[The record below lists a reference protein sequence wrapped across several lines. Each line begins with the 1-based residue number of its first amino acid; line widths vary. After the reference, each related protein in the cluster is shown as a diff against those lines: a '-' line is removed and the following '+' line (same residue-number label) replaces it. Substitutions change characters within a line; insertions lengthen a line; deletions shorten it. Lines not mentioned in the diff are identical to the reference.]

1 MWSIRRYISHCIQIH
16 NALHTNTQAHKVTI
30 SQLHQYT
37 STRVHKY
44 TIDTE
49 LLPVICIR
57 PTMAVV
63 INKLRRYI
71 LYCIRTTTMINKVFT
86 LRVGLAQIC
95 LPNLSFL
102 QRFKHF
108 AWNYINYDQS
118 ALINKVLHFSTHYTH
133 YKRSKW
139 LWWIV
144 LYLIRRKAVINT
156 WRHISQ
162 VPTQPYDLQ

>member
-118 ALINKVLHFSTHYTH
+118 LINKMLHFFNALHTLQ
-133 YKRSKW
+133 KIKVA
-139 LWWIV
+139 LVNCIV
-144 LYLIRRKAVINT
+144 FDPQESGDQYMASHLPGS
-156 WRHISQ
+156 H
-162 VPTQPYDLQ
+162 PTL